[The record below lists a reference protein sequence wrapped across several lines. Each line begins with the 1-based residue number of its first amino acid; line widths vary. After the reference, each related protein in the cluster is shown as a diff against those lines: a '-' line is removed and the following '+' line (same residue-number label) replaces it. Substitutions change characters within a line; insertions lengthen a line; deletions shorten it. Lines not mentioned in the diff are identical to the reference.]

1 MTNHLDKVIVGHTLK
16 SDFDAME
23 LELQNYTVRD
33 LMKFE
38 FLKLEEGSGIMFDTI
53 LLGLKKMCSKYLG

>member
-23 LELQNYTVRD
+23 LELQEYTVRD

-38 FLKLEEGSGIMFDTI
+38 FLKLEEGSGIIFD
-53 LLGLKKMCSKYLG
+53 LSF